1 MRHIINDELNQSH
14 MRHDTI
20 AALYAPLP
28 LPVVVLMVDDVGGV
42 VGLEYLAGEGVGAL
56 GIGASVV
63 EGGVAPLVRGVHVTA
78 FG

>member
-1 MRHIINDELNQSH
+1 
-14 MRHDTI
+14 
-20 AALYAPLP
+20 
-28 LPVVVLMVDDVGGV
+28 MVDDVGGV

-63 EGGVAPLVRGVHVTA
+63 EGGVAPLVGGVHVTA